1 MGRIIE
7 TLKSAVAF
15 ILLIGL
21 GVAIG
26 LALRY
31 APKEAD
37 DSDIADPDFMTVRTV
52 NTEEQAVYLDGDQV
66 FYNSHTD
73 VTEQKIPKG
82 GPVGGMGISGPP
94 QPAVNPRQDNNETE
108 EYWIRADSRI

>member
-82 GPVGGMGISGPP
+82 GPAGGMVGPP
-94 QPAVNPRQDNNETE
+94 QPAVSPRQDDNETE
-108 EYWIRADSRI
+108 NYWINADSRI